1 MIYDKQRPLH
11 ILLGGGTG
19 NYREYTLILQNCAS
33 LAWYTSDVHQPIL
46 INFGRLVCLDP

>member
-19 NYREYTLILQNCAS
+19 NYREYTLILQNCA
-33 LAWYTSDVHQPIL
+33 AWLGIPLMY
-46 INFGRLVCLDP
+46 INQF